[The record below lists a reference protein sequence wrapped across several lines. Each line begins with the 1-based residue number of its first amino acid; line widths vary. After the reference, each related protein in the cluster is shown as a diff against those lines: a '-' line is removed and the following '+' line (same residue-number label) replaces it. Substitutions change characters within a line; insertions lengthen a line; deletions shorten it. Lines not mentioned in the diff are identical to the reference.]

1 MNFQGNSQNTLKE
14 ESRIKLSVNN
24 NGDTLINLTI
34 IDAKTILADLLL
46 YEYSDELLKEYIYRD
61 SIKTEI
67 IVLSKEQINNLTN
80 RKDNLETIIDN
91 MTEIIKNKDREIEI
105 SNQKI
110 IEKDKIIKKHII
122 HKKLIII
129 GALITHIVI
138 IILLG

>member
-1 MNFQGNSQNTLKE
+1 LKE